1 MRSHKAHRLR
11 SAGLCFHA
19 KLSAALAL
27 HALYALRSTIPV
39 PQPCEAP
46 GRARRLVDEDSW
58 ALGSDLKDLHVFSG
72 QALSWDPCSQSRV
85 PFSHVLRAGAR
96 PESMKR
102 LPSFRRLAQNLAP
115 RDVLR
120 AFLNREG
127 THGWTCQVPIARSL
141 FPLLRFT
148 RLHPHPSCGSLSAF
162 LCKRLIRPY
171 GPNSPSARHSTF
183 SEAKLPRV
191 GALERL
197 DSTLALRVRP

>member
-58 ALGSDLKDLHVFSG
+58 ALGSDLKDLHVFSA

-85 PFSHVLRAGAR
+85 PFSHVLRAGAKR
-96 PESMKR
+96 ATQPTAERCDPRTRWLKSATDTGRQSSSRR
-102 LPSFRRLAQNLAP
+102 LPVN
-115 RDVLR
+115 
-120 AFLNREG
+120 
-127 THGWTCQVPIARSL
+127 THS
-141 FPLLRFT
+141 PL
-148 RLHPHPSCGSLSAF
+148 
-162 LCKRLIRPY
+162 I
-171 GPNSPSARHSTF
+171 
-183 SEAKLPRV
+183 
-191 GALERL
+191 
-197 DSTLALRVRP
+197 STLAKPLDFVHRPPGNRSTNWQHLPMAHAPICTSSGLSALGAQR

>member
-58 ALGSDLKDLHVFSG
+58 ALGSDLKDLHVFSA

-102 LPSFRRLAQNLAP
+102 LPTVGHWASTTRCLKSTTDCGPQSSSRRLLSAVHGTRGVSRPDASHTRRSFRCGVRLRHLYKSE
-115 RDVLR
+115 R
-120 AFLNREG
+120 
-127 THGWTCQVPIARSL
+127 
-141 FPLLRFT
+141 
-148 RLHPHPSCGSLSAF
+148 GSWASA
-162 LCKRLIRPY
+162 
-171 GPNSPSARHSTF
+171 ATF
-183 SEAKLPRV
+183 GSF
-191 GALERL
+191 
-197 DSTLALRVRP
+197 